1 MKESIENIQARI
13 NIIESMTTVVR
24 IVDKLIDRVAALEE
38 DTRLI
43 AVEERTKKLQKSVDK
58 LEGDGFSSG
67 EVGQPS
73 ANF

>member
-24 IVDKLIDRVAALEE
+24 IVDKLIDRVTALEA

-43 AVEERTKKLQKSVDK
+43 AVEERVKHLQKSVDK
-58 LEGDGFSSG
+58 LEDK
-67 EVGQPS
+67 
-73 ANF
+73 

>member
-24 IVDKLIDRVAALEE
+24 IVDKLIDRVTALEE

-43 AVEERTKKLQKSVDK
+43 AVEERVKHLQKSVDK
-58 LEGDGFSSG
+58 LEDK
-67 EVGQPS
+67 
-73 ANF
+73 

>member
-24 IVDKLIDRVAALEE
+24 IVDKLIDRVTALEE

-43 AVEERTKKLQKSVDK
+43 AVEERVKHLQKSVDI
-58 LEGDGFSSG
+58 LEDK
-67 EVGQPS
+67 
-73 ANF
+73 